1 MQLETKTVG
10 DFERFYAFYNVAR
23 SIVYDINLKIDKSM
37 AMQHS
42 MHFEQELQRSK
53 ALYPL
58 TEAKFSSMN
67 AQLHTIS
74 HEQKCDL
81 KKTLLEEMRGKKAK
95 MEEEITG
102 KKVLFDEEL
111 PDDEEECLLKI
122 EEMRKEAHEKME
134 EIKQKIGILQNA
146 NSIIN
151 AIKDNKRSYT
161 LSYKEDEFTSNPKK
175 RARNA

>member
-1 MQLETKTVG
+1 
-10 DFERFYAFYNVAR
+10 
-23 SIVYDINLKIDKSM
+23 
-37 AMQHS
+37 
-42 MHFEQELQRSK
+42 MHFEQKLWESK

-67 AQLHTIS
+67 AHLHTIS

-146 NSIIN
+146 KSIIN
-151 AIKDNKRSYT
+151 TIKDNKRAYAPS
-161 LSYKEDEFTSNPKK
+161 SYKEDEFTSEPKK